1 MKKLNFADLWSV
13 VKNSFIA
20 ILQGQLLLRMN
31 AGRYFVHIVYTFFL
45 LTVTI
50 WLSLR
55 IETSMA
61 EVERNKQTLK
71 ELEIVHSQKTFDLV
85 RLSRRSEVARMLKAA
100 GSGVAEAEK
109 PATVLK

>member
-1 MKKLNFADLWSV
+1 MKKLNFSDLWSV
-13 VKNSFIA
+13 VKNSFSA
-20 ILQGQLLLRMN
+20 ILQGKLLLRMN

-45 LTVTI
+45 LAMAI

-55 IETSMA
+55 IEISMA

-85 RLSRRSEVARMLKAA
+85 SISRRSEVARMLEAA
-100 GSGVAEAEK
+100 GSGVTEAEK
-109 PATVLK
+109 PATTLK